1 MAITTFFFSLLKL
14 GLLCSMC
21 VQEGEDV
28 SLKLLSEHG
37 KTKSHNFCCPCSTP
51 LHPYSSCAWPLA
63 TDPCLLPFSSPL
75 WGCTCVTTLHSTTF
89 GCWLHNTVQHKPRK
103 NVWGSSQIPRT
114 GREVRLYRWSVHAA
128 PGRPYCVCN
137 RLQKYWSRNARCE
150 SWLGMVK

>member
-1 MAITTFFFSLLKL
+1 
-14 GLLCSMC
+14 MC

-51 LHPYSSCAWPLA
+51 FHPYSSCAWPFVA
-63 TDPCLLPFSSPL
+63 DPCLLPFSSPL

-89 GCWLHNTVQHKPRK
+89 GPDCT
-103 NVWGSSQIPRT
+103 T
-114 GREVRLYRWSVHAA
+114 LYRTSHSEMCGALHRSQEQGGKYTFIGGQLMHAA

-137 RLQKYWSRNARCE
+137 RLQDHWGRNARCDA
-150 SWLGMVK
+150 WLGMVKEMFLWYLRICSLQAI